1 MTNLT
6 SRAKD
11 EKLRIELLRAVF
23 RFKKLANSGL
33 RMSPIDG
40 KQDISLAEFM
50 LLRAVGDNSID
61 SSSNVSP
68 TDIGQFLSVSKG
80 AVSQMLSSLEGRDL
94 VSRSLSRG
102 NRRNTLI
109 LLTPRGR
116 ELLEDEENEF
126 NAKLDA
132 LIEMVGRED
141 IKELIVVVEK
151 LADVLEM
158 QQFMK

>member
-6 SRAKD
+6 CRAKD